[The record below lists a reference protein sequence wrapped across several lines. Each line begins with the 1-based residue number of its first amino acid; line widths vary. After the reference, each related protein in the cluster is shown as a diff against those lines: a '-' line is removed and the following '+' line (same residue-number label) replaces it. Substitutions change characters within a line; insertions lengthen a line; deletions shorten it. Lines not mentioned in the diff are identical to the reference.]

1 MSAAKLLSLGAAVK
15 SAAAVAVKSMVLP
28 GIAGT
33 GALHVTEHVLKVPV
47 DHSDHSAFPPI
58 DVFVREVCLA
68 SKADEEQPYLL
79 YLQGGPGFP
88 SPRPTCPPSGWMH
101 AALSKNFR
109 VLLLDQRGTGRSSPI
124 TAESLTSLEC
134 LDAEPER
141 MAAYLSHFRADSIV
155 RDCELVREAVAKGKK
170 LTLLGQSF
178 GGFCILTYLSNFPNA
193 VERALFTFGLA
204 PTERSAEEVYTATF
218 KRMEE
223 RNRRFYR
230 RYPGD
235 IELVR
240 SIVAALHIEPV
251 PLPRGGT
258 LTVRRF
264 LQLGALL
271 GSASGMET
279 LHDLLEG
286 ARAAWGDGPALPV
299 NFLIAVENAQVR
311 RDRR

>member
-1 MSAAKLLSLGAAVK
+1 MFDTSIDVTLSCVLRMSAAKLLSLGAAVK

-141 MAAYLSHFRADSIV
+141 MAAYLSHF
-155 RDCELVREAVAKGKK
+155 
-170 LTLLGQSF
+170 
-178 GGFCILTYLSNFPNA
+178 
-193 VERALFTFGLA
+193 A
-204 PTERSAEEVYTATF
+204 PTRSSETASWCA
-218 KRMEE
+218 R
-223 RNRRFYR
+223 
-230 RYPGD
+230 PW
-235 IELVR
+235 
-240 SIVAALHIEPV
+240 
-251 PLPRGGT
+251 PRGRSSPCSGSPS
-258 LTVRRF
+258 
-264 LQLGALL
+264 AA
-271 GSASGMET
+271 SAS
-279 LHDLLEG
+279 
-286 ARAAWGDGPALPV
+286 
-299 NFLIAVENAQVR
+299 
-311 RDRR
+311 